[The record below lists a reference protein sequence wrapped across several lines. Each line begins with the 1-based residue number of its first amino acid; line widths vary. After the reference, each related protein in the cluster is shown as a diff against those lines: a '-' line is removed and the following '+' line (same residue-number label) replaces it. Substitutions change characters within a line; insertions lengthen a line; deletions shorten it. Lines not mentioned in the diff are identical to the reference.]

1 VGSGGFL
8 LRVIIM
14 NRRRRRSLWLLL
26 NLFHLFAFFGL
37 SNESLITK

>member
-1 VGSGGFL
+1 VGSGGFI

-14 NRRRRRSLWLLL
+14 DRRRRSLWLLL